1 MNFEEKL
8 KSVLGILKKFGVS
21 VEMTEESID
30 ALSEKTI
37 TDSILNNKTFTKEL
51 IDSATDAAKKEAVS
65 TIINKLEKQAKEL
78 GVDVSDAKGDVKT
91 IMGMIDK
98 HIKSELGKS
107 DEEKSTKIAEL
118 HKKVQEAEI
127 ALENANK
134 EFEEKEA
141 NFTTTLE
148 TTKSKLERN
157 YNDHSIF
164 ASLPLVDS
172 ATANSKVL
180 FERLIAPELEGYT
193 ENEKGELMKDG
204 KILLKHEVLGLT
216 DKTTTGATRKDL
228 IQAKAAQFNY
238 IKETDTKAGGAGGT
252 NPDGGKPKP
261 ETGGIRKVD
270 NYDGL

>member
-8 KSVLGILKKFGVS
+8 KTVVGLLKKFGIA

-65 TIINKLEKQAKEL
+65 TIINKLEKHAKEN
-78 GVDVSDAKGDVKT
+78 GVDVSEAKGDVKT
-91 IMGMIDK
+91 IIAMYDK
-98 HIKSELGKS
+98 HIKTELGKT
-107 DEEKSTKIAEL
+107 DEEKATKIAEL

-134 EFEEKEA
+134 DFAEKET

-148 TTKSKLERN
+148 TTKSKLQRN
-157 YNDHSIF
+157 YEDHSIF
-164 ASLPLVDS
+164 ASLPLVES
-172 ATANSKVL
+172 ATKKSKEI
-180 FERLIAPELEGYT
+180 FERLIAPELEGYS

-204 KILLKHEVLGLT
+204 KILLKHEILGG
-216 DKTTTGATRKDL
+216 DKTTNGATRKDL
-228 IQAKAAQFNY
+228 IEAKAAEFSY
-238 IKETDTKAGGAGGT
+238 IKETDTKSGGNGGA
-252 NPDGGKPKP
+252 NPNGGKPKP
-261 ETGGIRKVD
+261 ETGGIRKID